1 MDYGYYKM
9 KMAIQNG
16 CLLLISSYIKNI
28 TITLWLLRKWQTLNN
43 YQVPEL
49 LQATFWLKGPVI

>member
-1 MDYGYYKM
+1 MDYEYYKM

-49 LQATFWLKGPVI
+49 LQATFLT